1 MRELTITYYAKLA
14 GGTTRENPSGIVR
27 RIHTT
32 PMPTDQY
39 FGRDRQWHPTEYLR
53 RHWRGH
59 TDYDHEQITADE
71 AQAIIDRWSAKWAH
85 EDDQA

>member
-1 MRELTITYYAKLA
+1 MGEPTITYYAKLA
-14 GGTTRENPSGIVR
+14 AGATRDDPSGIVR
-27 RIHTT
+27 RIHTS

-39 FGRDRQWHPTEYLR
+39 LGRDMQWHQTEYLR
-53 RHWRGH
+53 RYLLGH